1 MGVTFSNVILS
12 NSKAG
17 LEAYEITSPKAK
29 VIWNG
34 VRLERFEKTYDKLK
48 KREELN
54 IRTKFILVMIA
65 AFSELKDYDLFLD
78 VAKGI
83 AELRSDVTLI
93 GVGDGHEFVR
103 IRKRITDEGIHNVI
117 LTGKQKDVES
127 IIAASDVGLLCTYS
141 EGISNFII
149 ECMALQKPV
158 ISTDITGASKEII
171 LEGKTGYCIRR
182 NANEIVILI
191 NSLLDNESLRT
202 SMGKTGKE
210 RIYEHFS
217 IERMG
222 KEFELLYENTLL
234 THRKR

>member
-1 MGVTFSNVILS
+1 
-12 NSKAG
+12 
-17 LEAYEITSPKAK
+17 
-29 VIWNG
+29 
-34 VRLERFEKTYDKLK
+34 
-48 KREELN
+48 
-54 IRTKFILVMIA
+54 
-65 AFSELKDYDLFLD
+65 
-78 VAKGI
+78 
-83 AELRSDVTLI
+83 
-93 GVGDGHEFVR
+93 
-103 IRKRITDEGIHNVI
+103 VI